1 MQCLEHRH
9 NQEVV
14 VAEEAIG
21 VVENVVVSMADTEDV
36 VVLPPLIH
44 GANVDTTTIQKLRL
58 TQGQLEDEKINLT
71 TRLKKKPRELVL
83 SGGGDVVVHEKNPK
97 GRVGVTNNNKNDLN
111 LLKTRRK
118 DVREES
124 HSPNKMS
131 QSPKLLHQL
140 AVTEAV
146 LRGVEVCVA
155 EFNHHLP

>member
-1 MQCLEHRH
+1 M
-9 NQEVV
+9 
-14 VAEEAIG
+14 AEEAIG
-21 VVENVVVSMADTEDV
+21 VVENVVVSMAETEDV

-44 GANVDTTTIQKLRL
+44 GANVDTTTIQKLRP

-83 SGGGDVVVHEKNPK
+83 SGGGDVVVHEKSPK

>member
-1 MQCLEHRH
+1 M
-9 NQEVV
+9 
-14 VAEEAIG
+14 AEEAIG

-44 GANVDTTTIQKLRL
+44 GANVDTTTIQKLRP